1 MHATLPPPTDT
12 MFPQTQQRLSESQ
25 SEAQEAK
32 AGEKAEVEYRLAEA
46 KARLAQAEGDKLQIL
61 VRVCA
66 GSVCARGGGC
76 SCLTVGLL
84 AAWFQ
89 EEKYAYQSLA
99 AHMKK
104 ILAQRNN
111 LKYLQLDN
119 MLRRRF
125 DKLPLPES

>member
-1 MHATLPPPTDT
+1 MPPPTDT
-12 MFPQTQQRLSESQ
+12 MPPQTQQRLSESQ

-66 GSVCARGGGC
+66 GSVCARAC
-76 SCLTVGLL
+76 VCLTVGLL

>member
-1 MHATLPPPTDT
+1 VRRRKWSTGWRRP
-12 MFPQTQQRLSESQ
+12 
-25 SEAQEAK
+25 
-32 AGEKAEVEYRLAEA
+32 RLAWHKQRETSC
-46 KARLAQAEGDKLQIL
+46 RSLC
-61 VRVCA
+61 VCA
-66 GSVCARGGGC
+66 LVVCARVC
-76 SCLTVGLL
+76 VCLTVGLL

>member
-1 MHATLPPPTDT
+1 MP
-12 MFPQTQQRLSESQ
+12 PQTQQRLSESQ

-66 GSVCARGGGC
+66 GSVCARAC
-76 SCLTVGLL
+76 VCLTVGLL